1 MLIIAKVVIILF
13 GVFLIAAGFLMLLYP
28 RKAVTLLKK
37 AGSTNVI
44 NYTEITLRM
53 IPAIA
58 MVIYA
63 DESKYPEALKILGW
77 FMIATCIILYVVPR
91 KIHHQYSLKWAE
103 IIKPTY
109 FQLISPFSMFFGALI
124 IYTVL

>member
-1 MLIIAKVVIILF
+1 MLIVAKVVIIIF
-13 GVFLIAAGFLMLLYP
+13 GIFLITAGFLMLFDP
-28 RKAVTLLKK
+28 KKARAILKK

-77 FMIATCIILYVVPR
+77 FMIATSIILYLYR
-91 KIHHQYSLKWAE
+91 EKFTINIH
-103 IIKPTY
+103 
-109 FQLISPFSMFFGALI
+109 
-124 IYTVL
+124 